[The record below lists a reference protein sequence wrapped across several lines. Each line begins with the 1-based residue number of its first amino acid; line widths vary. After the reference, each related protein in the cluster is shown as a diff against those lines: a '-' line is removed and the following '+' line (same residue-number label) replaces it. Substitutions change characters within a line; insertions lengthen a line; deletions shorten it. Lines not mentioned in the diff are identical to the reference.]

1 MEKKTPAS
9 VKRLKFI
16 ALLEGISF
24 LVLLFI
30 AMPLKYFAEEP
41 WLNRQVGMAHGVL
54 FVLYVIL
61 VIEVKIALD
70 WSMKKM
76 LIALGASIV
85 PFGTF
90 YINEKWMQRK
100 EGPSV

>member
-1 MEKKTPAS
+1 MENKPPRS
-9 VKRLKFI
+9 IKRLKII

-30 AMPLKYFAEEP
+30 AMPLKYMADEP
-41 WLNRQVGMAHGVL
+41 WLVKQVGMAHGVL

-61 VIEVKIALD
+61 VIEVKLALD
-70 WSMKKM
+70 WSLKKTA
-76 LIALGASIV
+76 IALGASLV

-90 YINEKWMQRK
+90 YINDKWITRK
-100 EGPSV
+100 

>member
-1 MEKKTPAS
+1 M
-9 VKRLKFI
+9 V

-30 AMPLKYFAEEP
+30 AMPLKYFADEP

-61 VIEVKIALD
+61 VIEVKLAMN
-70 WSMKKM
+70 WSIKKM
-76 LIALGASIV
+76 LIALGASVI

-90 YINEKWMQRK
+90 YINDKFIARK
-100 EGPSV
+100 

>member
-1 MEKKTPAS
+1 MENKPLKS
-9 VKRLKFI
+9 VKRLRVI

-30 AMPLKYFAEEP
+30 AMPLKYFADEP

-61 VIEVKIALD
+61 VIEVKLAMN
-70 WSMKKM
+70 WSVKKM
-76 LIALGASIV
+76 LIALGASVI

-90 YINEKWMQRK
+90 YINDKFIARK
-100 EGPSV
+100 